1 MSDTTS
7 LVAIKDL
14 TPFDA
19 DDELRALA
27 AEIARHD
34 VAYHQNDAPEITD
47 SEYDALRGR
56 SDAIEAAFPYL
67 VRDDSPSKRVG
78 AVVSGG
84 FGKVTHARPML
95 SLGNA
100 FSEQDVADF
109 LDSIRR
115 FLRLDE
121 TEELAIAAEPKIDG
135 LSITLR
141 YENGKFVQ
149 AATRGDGT
157 TGENVTKNV
166 LTFDDTQVPKVIA
179 GDVPAVLEVRGEIF
193 MNKSD
198 FAALNA
204 RQEERGAKVFANP
217 RNAAAGSLRQLDTS
231 VTAERSLQLFAYAW
245 GEVDGDL
252 AGTHTEALERFK
264 QWGFVTNPL
273 ARVCSSVKDI
283 MALYAEIG
291 EARAGLDYD
300 IDGIVYK
307 VNRLDWQQRLGFVS
321 RAPRWAIA
329 HKFPA
334 EKAQTTLREITVQV
348 GRTGSLTPV
357 ANLDPITVGGVV
369 VGRATLHNQ
378 DEIERLDAREGDTV
392 IIQRAGDVIPQ
403 VVSVVMDK
411 RPTDSTPFEF
421 PKTCPECGSH
431 AVREKGEVAWRCSGG
446 LVCRAQV
453 VETLKHFVSRDAF
466 DIEGL
471 GGKHIEAFHD
481 EGLVKTPAD

>member
-204 RQEERGAKVFANP
+204 R
-217 RNAAAGSLRQLDTS
+217 
-231 VTAERSLQLFAYAW
+231 
-245 GEVDGDL
+245 
-252 AGTHTEALERFK
+252 H
-264 QWGFVTNPL
+264 
-273 ARVCSSVKDI
+273 
-283 MALYAEIG
+283 
-291 EARAGLDYD
+291 
-300 IDGIVYK
+300 
-307 VNRLDWQQRLGFVS
+307 
-321 RAPRWAIA
+321 
-329 HKFPA
+329 
-334 EKAQTTLREITVQV
+334 
-348 GRTGSLTPV
+348 
-357 ANLDPITVGGVV
+357 
-369 VGRATLHNQ
+369 
-378 DEIERLDAREGDTV
+378 
-392 IIQRAGDVIPQ
+392 
-403 VVSVVMDK
+403 
-411 RPTDSTPFEF
+411 
-421 PKTCPECGSH
+421 
-431 AVREKGEVAWRCSGG
+431 
-446 LVCRAQV
+446 
-453 VETLKHFVSRDAF
+453 
-466 DIEGL
+466 
-471 GGKHIEAFHD
+471 
-481 EGLVKTPAD
+481 